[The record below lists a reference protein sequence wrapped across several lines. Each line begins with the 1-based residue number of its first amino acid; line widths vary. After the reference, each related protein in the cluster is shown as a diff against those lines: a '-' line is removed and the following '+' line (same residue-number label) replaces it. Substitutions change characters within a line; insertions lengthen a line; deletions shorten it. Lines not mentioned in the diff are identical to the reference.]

1 MMESVRRI
9 RNASWKYDSILKVHI
24 TKYVSQSLEK
34 KEILDLLQ
42 KDFPMYAWSY
52 RILTRRMTFF
62 EIKFINYKILS
73 GNVALAAR
81 KEMQEPGKYLGY
93 RAMTKKIREV
103 YCVDVLSDLV
113 YEIMSNVNPE
123 VLAARGFVGKSKRP
137 PRRVLFVS
145 MVRTKLFSVA
155 LKVSIYFCSL

>member
-1 MMESVRRI
+1 MESVRRI
-9 RNASWKYDSILKVHI
+9 RNACWKYDSILKVHI
-24 TKYVSQSLEK
+24 TKYVAQGLEK
-34 KEILDLLQ
+34 KEILDFLQ
-42 KDFPMYAWSY
+42 KDSPTYAWTY
-52 RILTRRMTFF
+52 RTLTKRMSFF
-62 EIKFINYKILS
+62 EIKFINYKILA

-93 RAMTKKIREV
+93 RAMTRKIREV
-103 YCVDVLSDLV
+103 HCMNVLRDLV

>member
-1 MMESVRRI
+1 MS
-9 RNASWKYDSILKVHI
+9 
-24 TKYVSQSLEK
+24 
-34 KEILDLLQ
+34 
-42 KDFPMYAWSY
+42 
-52 RILTRRMTFF
+52 FF
-62 EIKFINYKILS
+62 EIKFINYKILAE
-73 GNVALAAR
+73 NVALAAR

-93 RAMTKKIREV
+93 RAMTRKIREV
-103 YCVDVLSDLV
+103 NCMNVLRDLV

-123 VLAARGFVGKSKRP
+123 VLAVRGFVGKSKRP

>member
-1 MMESVRRI
+1 MESVRRI

-24 TKYVSQSLEK
+24 TKYVAQGLEN
-34 KEILDLLQ
+34 KEILDFLQ

-52 RILTRRMTFF
+52 RTLTRRMSFF
-62 EIKFINYKILS
+62 EIKFINYQLLA

-93 RAMTKKIREV
+93 RAMTKKIQEV
-103 YCVDVLSDLV
+103 HCMNVLRDLV

-123 VLAARGFVGKSKRP
+123 VLAVRGFVGKSKRP

-145 MVRTKLFSVA
+145 MVRTKLLSAA

>member
-1 MMESVRRI
+1 MESVRRI

-24 TKYVSQSLEK
+24 TKYVAQGLEK
-34 KEILDLLQ
+34 KEILDFLQ

-52 RILTRRMTFF
+52 RTLTRRMSFF
-62 EIKFINYKILS
+62 EIKFINYQLLA

-103 YCVDVLSDLV
+103 HCMNVLRDLV

-123 VLAARGFVGKSKRP
+123 VLPVRGFVGKSRRP

-145 MVRTKLFSVA
+145 MVRTKLLSAA

>member
-1 MMESVRRI
+1 MESVKRI
-9 RNASWKYDSILKVHI
+9 WNASWKYDSILKVHI
-24 TKYVSQSLEK
+24 TKYVAQGLEK
-34 KEILDLLQ
+34 KEILDFLQ

-52 RILTRRMTFF
+52 RTLTRRMSFF
-62 EIKFINYKILS
+62 EIKFINYKILA
-73 GNVALAAR
+73 GNVTLAAR
-81 KEMQEPGKYLGY
+81 KDMQEPGKYLGY

-103 YCVDVLSDLV
+103 HCVNVLRDLV
-113 YEIMSNVNPE
+113 CEIMSNVNPE
-123 VLAARGFVGKSKRP
+123 VLAARGLVRKSKRP

>member
-1 MMESVRRI
+1 MESVRRI
-9 RNASWKYDSILKVHI
+9 RNACWKYDSILNVHI
-24 TKYVSQSLEK
+24 TKYVAQGLEK
-34 KEILDLLQ
+34 KEILDFLQ
-42 KDFPMYAWSY
+42 KDFPTYAWTY
-52 RILTRRMTFF
+52 RTLTKRMSFF
-62 EIKFINYKILS
+62 EIKFINYKILA

-81 KEMQEPGKYLGY
+81 KEMQESGKYLGY

-103 YCVDVLSDLV
+103 HCMNVLRDLV

-123 VLAARGFVGKSKRP
+123 VLAARCFVGKSKRP

>member
-1 MMESVRRI
+1 MESVRRI

-24 TKYVSQSLEK
+24 TKYVAQGLEK
-34 KEILDLLQ
+34 KEILDFLQ
-42 KDFPMYAWSY
+42 KDFPTYAWTY
-52 RILTRRMTFF
+52 RTLTKRMSFF
-62 EIKFINYKILS
+62 KIKFINYKILA

-81 KEMQEPGKYLGY
+81 KEMQESGKYLEY

-103 YCVDVLSDLV
+103 HCMNVLRDLV

>member
-1 MMESVRRI
+1 MESVRRI
-9 RNASWKYDSILKVHI
+9 RNASWKYESILKVHI
-24 TKYVSQSLEK
+24 TKYVAQGLEK
-34 KEILDLLQ
+34 KEILDFLQ

-52 RILTRRMTFF
+52 RTLTRRMSFF
-62 EIKFINYKILS
+62 EIKFINYQLLA

-103 YCVDVLSDLV
+103 HCMNVLRDLV

-123 VLAARGFVGKSKRP
+123 VLPARGFVGKSRRP

-145 MVRTKLFSVA
+145 MVRTKLLSR
-155 LKVSIYFCSL
+155 

>member
-1 MMESVRRI
+1 MS
-9 RNASWKYDSILKVHI
+9 
-24 TKYVSQSLEK
+24 
-34 KEILDLLQ
+34 
-42 KDFPMYAWSY
+42 
-52 RILTRRMTFF
+52 FF

-73 GNVALAAR
+73 ENVALAAR

-93 RAMTKKIREV
+93 RAMTRKIREV
-103 YCVDVLSDLV
+103 NCMNVLRDLV

-123 VLAARGFVGKSKRP
+123 VLPARGFVGKSRRP

-145 MVRTKLFSVA
+145 MVRTKLLSAA